1 MTKIETEK
9 MILKNSYGISQNG
22 DFAAD
27 GIIKSDLEKQ
37 FHDGIIAGFAM
48 AFISAQTIAKFLK
61 RSALPAV
68 INER

>member
-37 FHDGIIAGFAM
+37 FHDGIITRICYGFYQCADYCKISEAQCIAG
-48 AFISAQTIAKFLK
+48 SD
-61 RSALPAV
+61 
-68 INER
+68 